1 MHLPQPHQLQMGF
14 FKKNWSG
21 DPRQDAHPGDSWSQF
36 TSRHGG
42 HLGCQPHLWR
52 TPQKTDGVNLKTTGN
67 ASLRLQILEGKKYI
81 SAASKFLEKLFLLFW
96 QVNGNPLQ
104 YSCLENPRDRGA
116 WWAAIYGVTQSRT
129 RLK

>member
-67 ASLRLQILEGKKYI
+67 ASLRLQILEGKNT
-81 SAASKFLEKLFLLFW
+81 SLP
-96 QVNGNPLQ
+96 QVNFWKNSFFFFG
-104 YSCLENPRDRGA
+104 
-116 WWAAIYGVTQSRT
+116 
-129 RLK
+129 K